1 MLNYECLQ
9 TKLNKSKLNFMK
21 LTLRIVKVS
30 NWEVYSL
37 LNTHLL
43 IGGGCMRGGNV
54 LYKVKVAVSRH
65 LHDRKPSYVKV
76 FLC

>member
-1 MLNYECLQ
+1 
-9 TKLNKSKLNFMK
+9 
-21 LTLRIVKVS
+21 
-30 NWEVYSL
+30 
-37 LNTHLL
+37 
-43 IGGGCMRGGNV
+43 MREGNV